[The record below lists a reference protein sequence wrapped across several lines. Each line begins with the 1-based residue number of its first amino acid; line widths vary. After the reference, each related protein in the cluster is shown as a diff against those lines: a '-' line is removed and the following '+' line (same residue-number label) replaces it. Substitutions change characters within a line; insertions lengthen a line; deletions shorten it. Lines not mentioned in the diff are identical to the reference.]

1 MDGNVSIKAFVA
13 ALDRAGLGAKPT
25 RSWLADY
32 ANEGEG
38 HRRRPGEDRL
48 SFAYD
53 DLENRIKELSEAE
66 EMAAVRPDLNGE
78 EIMAILGIPAGRD
91 VGEAYNYLLNVRLD
105 EGPIGADL
113 ARERLLA
120 WWANR

>member
-1 MDGNVSIKAFVA
+1 MFVRDADDQLLRLHALTRADVTTRIQRKA
-13 ALDRAGLGAKPT
+13 
-25 RSWLADY
+25 
-32 ANEGEG
+32 
-38 HRRRPGEDRL
+38 DRL